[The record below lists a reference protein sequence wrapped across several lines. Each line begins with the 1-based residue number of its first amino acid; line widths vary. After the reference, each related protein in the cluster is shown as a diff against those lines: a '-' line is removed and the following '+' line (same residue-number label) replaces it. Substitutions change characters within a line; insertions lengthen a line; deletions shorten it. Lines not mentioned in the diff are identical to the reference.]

1 MKNRQAK
8 DTAKLSDG
16 LSGGLSGGPVRD
28 ERVFEGFAVGAG
40 IALGIVYRHDSHAAL
55 QVRERPIPAAKV
67 RAEQHRVLEA
77 AADAA
82 GRIEALQ
89 ARAKRMAGAAGEE
102 VGFLLEAYQQ
112 MLNGSRLVRGVQA
125 RIAAER
131 INAEA
136 AVMKEIGLMAEAFA
150 AMDDQYLAARIADIR
165 EVGRRLVES
174 LGKAVVTGLDDLPL
188 NAVIVANE
196 LSPADTALLDPKKV
210 AGLTT
215 ILGGVESHTAIVARS
230 LGLPAVVAPAEL
242 LEAAENGDE
251 IIIDGSAGRVIV
263 NPSAATLN
271 KYMKRRAAFLRSQQ
285 SLKKLKAVRAI
296 TRDGFHVHLHAN
308 MELPNE
314 IAGVLASGAEGIG
327 LFRSEFMFMNRP
339 DLPSEEEQF
348 EELAR
353 VVKKMNG
360 RPVTVRT
367 LDVGADKLG
376 EAVGLKP
383 GPNPALG
390 LRAIRFSLKRRK
402 LFMAQLSAILRAS
415 AFGPVRILLP
425 MVCNVEEIRQVR
437 RILSRVVSTLKR
449 KGVKIADP
457 LPPLGIMIEIP
468 GAALAADALA
478 AESDFFAIGTNDL
491 TQYTLAI
498 DRSDEQVAYLY
509 NPLHPAVLRLIQFT
523 AEAAAAAKIPVSVC
537 GEMAG
542 DERMTP
548 VLLGFGITELSMN
561 PASLP
566 RVKKRIL
573 DLNLSSIS
581 GDVRRITAEPDPE
594 RLKAFVDTLY
604 HAR

>member
-8 DTAKLSDG
+8 D
-16 LSGGLSGGPVRD
+16 GPSASRG
-28 ERVFEGFAVGAG
+28 ERVFEGTAVGAG
-40 IALGIVYRHDSHAAL
+40 IALGVVHRHDSRAVV
-55 QVRERPIPAAKV
+55 QVRERRIPAAKV
-67 RAEQHRVLEA
+67 RTEQHRVLEA

-89 ARAKRMAGAAGEE
+89 SRAKRMAGAAGEE
-102 VGFLLEAYQQ
+102 VGYLLEAYQQ
-112 MLNGSRLVRGVQA
+112 MLSGSRLVRGVQK
-125 RIAAER
+125 RIATDR

-174 LGKAVVTGLDDLPL
+174 LGKAVSTGLEDLPA
-188 NAVIVANE
+188 NAVIVADE
-196 LSPADTALLDPKKV
+196 LSPADTALLDPKRV
-210 AGLTT
+210 AGLAT
-215 ILGGVESHTAIVARS
+215 IVGGVESHTAIVARS
-230 LGLPAVVAPAEL
+230 LGLPAVVAPPEL
-242 LEAAENGDE
+242 LTAAENGDE
-251 IIIDGSAGRVIV
+251 IIIDGTAGKVIV
-263 NPSAATLN
+263 NPGVGSLN
-271 KYMKRRAAFLRSQQ
+271 RYKKRRAAFLRSQQ
-285 SLKKLKAVRAI
+285 SLKKLKTVPAI
-296 TRDGFHVHLHAN
+296 TRDGVRVHLHAN

-314 IAGVLASGAEGIG
+314 IAGVLAAGAEGIG
-327 LFRSEFMFMNRP
+327 LFRSEFMFMNRA
-339 DLPSEEEQF
+339 DLPTEEEQF
-348 EELAR
+348 EELSR
-353 VVKKMNG
+353 VVRKMNG

-402 LFMAQLSAILRAS
+402 LLLTQLSAILRAS

-425 MVCNVEEIRQVR
+425 MVCMVDEIKQVR
-437 RILSRVVSTLKR
+437 RALARVIATLKR
-449 KGVKIADP
+449 KGVRISDP
-457 LPPLGIMIEIP
+457 PPPLGIMIEIP

-478 AESDFFAIGTNDL
+478 AESDFFALGTNDL
-491 TQYTLAI
+491 IQYTLAI
-498 DRSDEQVAYLY
+498 DRTDEQVAYLY

-523 AEAAAAAKIPVSVC
+523 AEAASAARIPVSVC

-548 VLLGFGITELSMN
+548 ILLGFGITELSMN

-573 DLNLSSIS
+573 DLNLASIS
-581 GDVRRITAEPDPE
+581 GKVRRMTAEPDPQ
-594 RLKAFVDTLY
+594 RLKAMVDTLY
-604 HAR
+604 HAS

>member
-1 MKNRQAK
+1 MKSKPPKEASAYGR
-8 DTAKLSDG
+8 G
-16 LSGGLSGGPVRD
+16 
-28 ERVFEGFAVGAG
+28 ERAFEGVAVGGG
-40 IALGIVYRHDSHAAL
+40 IALGIVHRHDSRAVV
-55 QVRERPIPAAKV
+55 QVRERRIPVAKI
-67 RAEQHRVLEA
+67 RTEQHRVLEA

-89 ARAKRMAGAAGEE
+89 DRAKRMAGAASEE
-102 VGFLLEAYQQ
+102 VGYLLDAYQQ
-112 MLNGSRLVRGVQA
+112 MLSGSRLVRGVQK
-125 RIAAER
+125 RIATDR

-174 LGKAVVTGLDDLPL
+174 LGKAVSTGLDDLPA
-188 NAVIVANE
+188 NAVIVADE
-196 LSPADTALLDPKKV
+196 LSPADTALLDPKRV
-210 AGLTT
+210 AGLAT
-215 ILGGVESHTAIVARS
+215 IVGGIESHTAIVARS
-230 LGLPAVVAPAEL
+230 LGLPAVVAPEDL
-242 LEAAENGDE
+242 LSAVENGDE
-251 IIIDGSAGRVIV
+251 IIIDGTAGRVLV
-263 NPSAATLN
+263 NPSAASLD
-271 KYMKRRAAFLRSQQ
+271 KYRKRRAAFLRSQQ
-285 SLKKLKAVRAI
+285 SLKKLKSVPAV
-296 TRDGFHVHLHAN
+296 TRDGFRVHLHAN

-314 IAGVLASGAEGIG
+314 IAGVLAAGAEGIG
-327 LFRSEFMFMNRP
+327 LFRSEFMFMNRET
-339 DLPSEEEQF
+339 LPTEEEQYD
-348 EELAR
+348 ELAR

-376 EAVGLKP
+376 SAVGLKP

-390 LRAIRFSLKRRK
+390 LRAIRFSLTRRK
-402 LFMAQLSAILRAS
+402 LLLTQLSAVLRAS
-415 AFGPVRILLP
+415 ALGPVRILLP
-425 MVCNVEEIRQVR
+425 MVCTVDEIKQVR
-437 RILSRVVSTLKR
+437 RALGRVIATLKR

-457 LPPLGIMIEIP
+457 PPPLGIMIEIP

-478 AESDFFAIGTNDL
+478 AESDFFALGTNDL

-498 DRSDEQVAYLY
+498 DRTDEQVAYLY

-523 AEAAAAAKIPVSVC
+523 AEAASAARIPVSVC

-548 VLLGFGITELSMN
+548 ILLGFGITELSMN

-573 DLNLSSIS
+573 ELNLASIS
-581 GDVRRITAEPDPE
+581 GIVRRMTAEPDPQ
-594 RLKAFVDTLY
+594 RLKVFIDTLY

>member
-1 MKNRQAK
+1 MKNRPAK
-8 DTAKLSDG
+8 ELASQHRGATHRS
-16 LSGGLSGGPVRD
+16 
-28 ERVFEGFAVGAG
+28 ERAFEGVAVGAG
-40 IALGIVYRHDSHAAL
+40 VALGVVHRHDSRAVV
-55 QVRERPIPAAKV
+55 QVRERRIPAAKV

-77 AADAA
+77 AAEATS
-82 GRIEALQ
+82 RIEALQ
-89 ARAKRMAGAAGEE
+89 SRAKRMAGAAGEE
-102 VGFLLEAYQQ
+102 VGYLLEAYQQ
-112 MLNGSRLVRGVQA
+112 MLSGSRLVRGVQK
-125 RIAAER
+125 RIATDR

-174 LGKAVVTGLDDLPL
+174 LGGKDVETGLEDLPA
-188 NAVIVANE
+188 NAVIVADE
-196 LSPADTALLDPKKV
+196 LSPADTALLDPKRV
-210 AGLTT
+210 AGITT

-230 LGLPAVVAPAEL
+230 LGLPAVVAPPEL
-242 LEAAENGDE
+242 LSAAENGDE
-251 IIIDGSAGRVIV
+251 IIIDGTAGRVIV
-263 NPSAATLN
+263 NPGAASLN
-271 KYMKRRAAFLRSQQ
+271 KYKKRRAAFLRSQQ
-285 SLKKLKAVRAI
+285 SLRKLKGVPAV
-296 TRDGFHVHLHAN
+296 TRDGVRVHLHAN

-314 IAGVLASGAEGIG
+314 IPGVLAAGAEGIG
-327 LFRSEFMFMNRP
+327 LFRSEFMFMNRAQ
-339 DLPSEEEQF
+339 LPSEEEQF
-348 EELAR
+348 EELAE
-353 VVKKMNG
+353 VVKKMGG

-376 EAVGLKP
+376 DAVGLKP

-390 LRAIRFSLKRRK
+390 LRAIRFSLSRRK
-402 LFMAQLSAILRAS
+402 LLLTQLSAILRAS

-425 MVCNVEEIRQVR
+425 MVCTVDEIKQVR
-437 RILSRVVSTLKR
+437 RIVARVAATLKR
-449 KGVKIADP
+449 KGIRIADP
-457 LPPLGIMIEIP
+457 PPPMGIMIEIP

-478 AESDFFAIGTNDL
+478 QEADFFALGTNDL

-498 DRSDEQVAYLY
+498 DRTDEQVAYLY

-523 AEAAAAAKIPVSVC
+523 AEAASAARIPVSVC

-548 VLLGFGITELSMN
+548 ILLGFGITELSMN

-581 GDVRRITAEPDPE
+581 GQVRRMTAESDPA
-594 RLKAFVDTLY
+594 RLKAFVDSL
-604 HAR
+604 A